1 VAVETAALQV
11 FSELKKRL
19 FPQIPRGFMNE
30 TILDPHLHYDHWI
43 LTENYFDPEQL
54 NYKETVFVIGNGY
67 LGTRGSFAEGYPGAV
82 AATLINGVYDD
93 VPIYY
98 TELANC
104 PDWLPLY
111 IIIDNEEFR
120 LDKGE
125 IFSYQRQLDLKR
137 GILSRKISWRSPNG
151 KTIDLNFERFVSQAD
166 QNVLALR
173 IQLTPIDFDGTI
185 RIRGSIDGNP
195 EDNDGFNSWLILDQ
209 GYGEASTWLQVRT
222 RTSRIKLAMAFK
234 LIISGT
240 TAKFRDIS
248 VPGFPTVEAK
258 FDAVAGKTITVEKLV
273 TVFTSGEVETPTKA
287 ACDKLQQLP
296 IYEDLR
302 KNHEQAWEEIWY
314 HSDIVIEGSAQA
326 QLVVRY
332 NLFQLLISAP
342 RHDDRVSIPAKTLSG
357 FGYRGHIFW
366 DTEFFILPFFIF
378 TQPDIARNL
387 LTYRYH
393 TIEGA
398 RRKAK
403 YYGYRG
409 AMYAWESAAT
419 GDEVTPRWAPAKHL
433 YEEDIRIW
441 CRDREI
447 HISADIS
454 IAAWL
459 YWQVTNDYEW
469 MRDCGAEIILDTALF
484 WSSRVELN
492 VLRECYE
499 IRDCIGP
506 DEYHENID
514 NNAFTNQMVQWHL
527 EKALEVYDWL
537 RETFPEK
544 ALELEEKLQIT
555 AKRRYRW
562 RDISENL
569 FIPYDAQTGL
579 IEQFEG
585 FFQLEDLN
593 LADYEPRTD
602 SMLAILGI
610 KEVNKRQ
617 VIKQPDVL
625 MLLYLMERTSTT
637 DYGKEVLQKNW
648 DYYAPRTDITYG
660 SSLGPAI
667 HGLVAASLGKTGEAY
682 ENFRLAALVDLE
694 NTRGN
699 ASEGIHAA
707 SCGSIWQAI
716 IFGVA
721 GIQFTTNGPVAKP
734 NLPPTWKR
742 LKFKLYWHGEWREF
756 DLKPEMKS
764 LKSQIKGIIFDL
776 DGVLTDTAELHYQ
789 AWQKLADEEGIPF
802 DREANEALRGISRR
816 DSLMK
821 IIGDRNYSESQ
832 IQEMM
837 ERKNNY
843 YVELIQGITSKDLL
857 PGAGNFIDELREKGI
872 KIAIGSGSKN
882 AHSVIERLGIADK
895 LDAIADGNSVTRSKP
910 APDLFLYAASQLGL
924 EPADCVVVEDA
935 ASGVEAALAGGM
947 RTIGIGSS
955 EIVGAAHIILPNLEG
970 VNLKDIEHKFSF
982 CLGG

>member
-1 VAVETAALQV
+1 MD
-11 FSELKKRL
+11 K
-19 FPQIPRGFMNE
+19 N
-30 TILDPHLHYDHWI
+30 ILDPHLRYEDWI

-54 NYKETVFVIGNGY
+54 NYKETVFTIGNGY
-67 LGTRGSFAEGYPGAV
+67 LGTRGSFEEGYPGAV

-98 TELANC
+98 TELVNC

-111 IIIDNEEFR
+111 IIIDDEEFR

-125 IFSYQRQLDLKR
+125 LFNYQRQLDLKR
-137 GILSRKISWRSPNG
+137 GILSRKIGWRSPNG
-151 KTIDLNFERFVSQAD
+151 KTIDLHFERFASFAD
-166 QNVLALR
+166 QNVLGLR

-195 EDNDGFNSWLILDQ
+195 EDNDGFNPWLILDQ
-209 GYGEASTWLQVRT
+209 DYSEASSCLLVRT
-222 RTSRIKLAMAFK
+222 RTSHIELGMAFK
-234 LIISGT
+234 LVISGT
-240 TAKFRDIS
+240 KPRFRDIS
-248 VPGFPTVEAK
+248 VPGFPTVESR
-258 FDAVAGKTITVEKLV
+258 FDVVRGVTVSVEKLV
-273 TVFTSGEVETPTKA
+273 TVFTSRDIEHPIQA
-287 ACDKLQQLP
+287 ACDKLQKLP
-296 IYEDLR
+296 SYEDLR
-302 KNHEQAWEEIWY
+302 NHHEQAWGKIWY
-314 HSDIVIEGSAQA
+314 YSDIVIEGSAQA
-326 QLVVRY
+326 QLVLRY

-366 DTEFFILPFFIF
+366 DTEFFILPFFLF

-387 LTYRYH
+387 LSYRYH
-393 TIEGA
+393 TLEGA

-403 YYGYRG
+403 YNGYRG

-447 HISADIS
+447 HISSDIS

-459 YWQVTNDYEW
+459 YWQVTNDDEW
-469 MRDCGAEIILDTALF
+469 MRDCGVEIILDTALF
-484 WSSRVELN
+484 WSSRVYLD
-492 VLRECYE
+492 VKRECYS
-499 IRDCIGP
+499 ILDVIGP
-506 DEYHENID
+506 DEYHENVD
-514 NNAFTNQMVQWHL
+514 NNAFTNRMVQWHL
-527 EKALEVYDWL
+527 QKALEVYNWL
-537 RETFPEK
+537 QENFPQK
-544 ALELEEKLQIT
+544 ARELEEKLEVT
-555 AKRRYRW
+555 EKRRWRW
-562 RDISENL
+562 RDIAENL
-569 FIPYDAQTGL
+569 LIPFDSKTGL

-585 FFQLEDLN
+585 FFKLEDVN

-602 SMLAILGI
+602 SMLSILGI
-610 KEVNKRQ
+610 KEINKRQ
-617 VIKQPDVL
+617 IIKQPDVL
-625 MLLYLMERTSTT
+625 MLLYLMERTAET
-637 DYGKEVLQKNW
+637 DYGREVLLKNW

-699 ASEGIHAA
+699 AAEGIHAA
-707 SCGSIWQAI
+707 SCGSIWQAV

-721 GIQFTTNGPVAKP
+721 GIQFTKNGPIAKP

-742 LKFKLYWHGEWREF
+742 LQFKLYWHGDWHSF
-756 DLKPEMKS
+756 DLKPKVSSVKS
-764 LKSQIKGIIFDL
+764 EIKGFIFDL

-789 AWQKLADEEGIPF
+789 AWQKLAKEADIPF
-802 DREANEALRGISRR
+802 NREANEALRGISRR

-821 IIGDRNYSESQ
+821 IIGDRKYSESQ

-837 ERKNNY
+837 ERKNRY
-843 YVELIQGITSKDLL
+843 YVEFIEQITPKDLL
-857 PGAGNFIDELREKGI
+857 PGASDLIEELRSKGI

-882 AHSVIERLGIADK
+882 ARTVIEKLGIAPK
-895 LDAIADGNSVTRSKP
+895 LDAIADGNSVKRSKP
-910 APDLFLYAASQLGL
+910 APDLFLHAASQLGL
-924 EPADCVVVEDA
+924 EPEDCVVVEDA

-947 RTIGIGSS
+947 RTIGIGSD
-955 EIVGAAHIILPNLEG
+955 ERVGAAQIILPSLES
-970 VNLKDIEHKFSF
+970 VTFKDIQHKFSF
-982 CLGG
+982 CLSD

>member
-1 VAVETAALQV
+1 
-11 FSELKKRL
+11 
-19 FPQIPRGFMNE
+19 MNE
-30 TILDPHLHYDHWI
+30 TILDPHLRYEDWI

-54 NYKETVFVIGNGY
+54 NYKETVFTIGNGY

-93 VPIYY
+93 VPLYY
-98 TELANC
+98 TELVNC

-111 IIIDNEEFR
+111 IIIDDEEFR

-125 IFSYQRQLDLKR
+125 LFSYQRQLDLKR

-151 KTIDLNFERFVSQAD
+151 KTIDLYFERFASLAD
-166 QNVLALR
+166 QNVLGLR

-195 EDNDGFNSWLILDQ
+195 EDNDGFNPWLILSQ
-209 GYGEASTWLQVRT
+209 GYGEASSWLQVRT
-222 RTSRIKLAMAFK
+222 RTSRIQLGMAFK
-234 LIISGT
+234 LIISSA
-240 TAKFRDIS
+240 TATFKDIS

-258 FDAVAGKTITVEKLV
+258 FDAVRGVTVTVEKLV
-273 TVFTSGEVETPTKA
+273 TVFTSRDIEAPIQA
-287 ACDKLQQLP
+287 ACDKLQKLP
-296 IYEDLR
+296 SYEELR
-302 KNHEQAWEEIWY
+302 NHHEQAWEKIWY
-314 HSDIVIEGSAQA
+314 YSDIAIEGSAQA
-326 QLVVRY
+326 QLVLRY

-366 DTEFFILPFFIF
+366 DTEFFILPFFLF

-393 TIEGA
+393 TLEGA

-409 AMYAWESAAT
+409 AMYAWESAAS

-447 HISADIS
+447 HISSDIS

-459 YWQVTNDYEW
+459 YWQVTNDDEW

-484 WSSRVELN
+484 WSSRVYLD
-492 VLRECYE
+492 VKRECYS
-499 IRDCIGP
+499 ILDVIGP

-514 NNAFTNQMVQWHL
+514 NNAFTNRMVQWHL
-527 EKALEVYDWL
+527 EKALDVYNWL
-537 RETFPEK
+537 HEKFPEK
-544 ALELEEKLQIT
+544 ATKLEQKLQVT
-555 AKRRYRW
+555 EKRRLRL
-562 RDISENL
+562 RDIAENL
-569 FIPYDAQTGL
+569 LIPYDSKTGL

-585 FFQLEDLN
+585 FFQLQDVN

-602 SMLAILGI
+602 SMLSILGI
-610 KEVNKRQ
+610 KEINKRQ
-617 VIKQPDVL
+617 ILKQPDVL
-625 MLLYLMERTSTT
+625 MLLYLMERTAET
-637 DYGKEVLQKNW
+637 DYGKEVIKKNW

-667 HGLVAASLGKTGEAY
+667 HGLVAASLGDTGEAY

-699 ASEGIHAA
+699 AAEGIHAA
-707 SCGSIWQAI
+707 SCGSIWQAV

-721 GIQFTTNGPVAKP
+721 GIQFTKNGPVAKP

-742 LKFKLYWHGEWREF
+742 LQFKLYWRGNWHDF
-756 DLKPEMKS
+756 DLKPKVKSMKS
-764 LKSQIKGIIFDL
+764 EIKGFIFDL
-776 DGVLTDTAELHYQ
+776 DGVLTDTAEFHYR

-802 DREANEALRGISRR
+802 NREANEALRGISRR
-816 DSLMK
+816 DSLIK
-821 IIGDRNYSESQ
+821 IIGELNYSESQ

-837 ERKNNY
+837 ERKNRY
-843 YVELIQGITSKDLL
+843 YVEFIQQITPQDLL
-857 PGAGNFIDELREKGI
+857 PGADNLIDELRTARI

-882 AHSVIERLGIADK
+882 ARSVIEKLGIVDK
-895 LDAIADGNSVTRSKP
+895 LDAIADGNSVNRSKP

-947 RTIGIGSS
+947 RTIGIGSDQR
-955 EIVGAAHIILPNLEG
+955 VGAAQIILPNLEG
-970 VNLKDIEHKFSF
+970 ITLKDIQHKLSF
-982 CLGG
+982 CLSD

>member
-1 VAVETAALQV
+1 
-11 FSELKKRL
+11 
-19 FPQIPRGFMNE
+19 MNE

-43 LTENYFDPEQL
+43 LTENNFDPEQL

-137 GILSRKISWRSPNG
+137 GILSRKITWRSPNG

-166 QNVLALR
+166 QNVLGLR

-240 TAKFRDIS
+240 TARFRDIS

-273 TVFTSGEVETPTKA
+273 TVFTSREVENPRKA
-287 ACDKLQQLP
+287 ACDKLQELP
-296 IYEDLR
+296 SYEDLR

-459 YWQVTNDYEW
+459 YWQVTNDHEW

-537 RETFPEK
+537 SKTFPKK
-544 ALELEEKLQIT
+544 AIQLEEKLQIT

-562 RDISENL
+562 RDIADNI

-585 FFQLEDLN
+585 FFQLQDLN

-610 KEVNKRQ
+610 KEINKRQ

-625 MLLYLMERTSTT
+625 MLLYLMERTSKT

-648 DYYAPRTDITYG
+648 DYYEPRTDITYG

-721 GIQFTTNGPVAKP
+721 GIQFTTNGPIAKP

-742 LKFKLYWHGEWREF
+742 LQFKLYWHGEWREF
-756 DLKPEMKS
+756 DLKPKIKS
-764 LKSQIKGIIFDL
+764 LKSEIKGIIFDL

-802 DREANEALRGISRR
+802 NREANEALRGISRR

-843 YVELIQGITSKDLL
+843 YVELIQGITSEDLL

-970 VNLKDIEHKFSF
+970 VTLQDIEHKFSF

>member
-1 VAVETAALQV
+1 MN
-11 FSELKKRL
+11 
-19 FPQIPRGFMNE
+19 QI
-30 TILDPHLHYDHWI
+30 TLDPHLLYEDWI
-43 LTENYFDPEQL
+43 LTENYFDPDQL
-54 NYKETVFVIGNGY
+54 NYKETVFTIGNGY
-67 LGTRGSFAEGYPGAV
+67 LGTRGSFAEGYPGAE

-98 TELANC
+98 TELVNC

-111 IIIDNEEFR
+111 IIIDDEEFR

-137 GILSRKISWRSPNG
+137 GILSRKISWCSPNG
-151 KTIDLNFERFVSQAD
+151 KTIDLYFECFASQAD
-166 QNVLALR
+166 QNVLGLR
-173 IQLTPIDFDGTI
+173 IQLTPIDFDGKI

-195 EDNDGFNSWLILDQ
+195 EDKDGFNPWLILDQ
-209 GYGEASTWLQVRT
+209 GYGAASSWLHVRT
-222 RTSRIKLAMAFK
+222 RTSRIQLGMAFK
-234 LIISGT
+234 LSVSGT
-240 TAKFRDIS
+240 KATFRDIS

-258 FDAVAGKTITVEKLV
+258 VDAVRGATFTIEKLV
-273 TVFTSGEVETPTKA
+273 TVFTSREVENPA
-287 ACDKLQQLP
+287 LVACDKLQELP
-296 IYEDLR
+296 TYEDLR
-302 KNHEQAWEEIWY
+302 KNHEQAWQAIWH

-326 QLVVRY
+326 QLVLRY

-393 TIEGA
+393 TLEGA

-454 IAAWL
+454 IAVWL
-459 YWQVTNDYEW
+459 YWQVTNDHEW
-469 MRDCGAEIILDTALF
+469 MRDYGAEIILDTALF
-484 WSSRVELN
+484 WSSRVHLD
-492 VLRECYE
+492 VKRECYS
-499 IRDCIGP
+499 IVDVIGP

-514 NNAFTNQMVQWHL
+514 NNAFTNRMVQWHL
-527 EKALEVYDWL
+527 QKALNVYDWL
-537 RETFPEK
+537 SKTFPEK
-544 ALELEEKLQIT
+544 AEELEQKLQVT
-555 AKRRYRW
+555 PKRRIRW
-562 RDISENL
+562 QDIAENL
-569 FIPYDAQTGL
+569 VIPYDSQTGL

-585 FFQLEDLN
+585 FFELKDLN

-602 SMLAILGI
+602 SMLSILGI

-625 MLLYLMERTSTT
+625 MLLYLMERTAET

-699 ASEGIHAA
+699 AAEGIHAA
-707 SCGSIWQAI
+707 SCGSIWQAV

-721 GIQFTTNGPVAKP
+721 GIQFTKDGPVAKP
-734 NLPPTWKR
+734 HLPPTWKR
-742 LKFKLYWHGEWREF
+742 LQFKLHWRGEWQDF
-756 DLKPEMKS
+756 DLKPEIKT
-764 LKSQIKGIIFDL
+764 LKSEIKGIIFDL

-789 AWQKLADEEGIPF
+789 AWQKLADEEDIPF

-816 DSLMK
+816 DSLIK

-837 ERKNNY
+837 ERKNSY
-843 YVELIQGITSKDLL
+843 YVESIQQITPQNLL
-857 PGAGNFIDELREKGI
+857 PGAGNLIDELRSKGI
-872 KIAIGSGSKN
+872 KIAIGSASKN
-882 AHSVIERLGIADK
+882 ARNVIERLGIADQ
-895 LDAIADGNSVTRSKP
+895 LDAIADGNSVNRSKP
-910 APDLFLYAASQLGL
+910 APDLFLYAASQLEL
-924 EPADCVVVEDA
+924 EPTDCIVVEDA

-947 RTIGIGSS
+947 RTIGIGSI
-955 EIVGAAHIILPNLEG
+955 ERVGAAHIILPNLEG
-970 VNLKDIEHKFSF
+970 VTLKDIQHKLSF
-982 CLGG
+982 CLGT